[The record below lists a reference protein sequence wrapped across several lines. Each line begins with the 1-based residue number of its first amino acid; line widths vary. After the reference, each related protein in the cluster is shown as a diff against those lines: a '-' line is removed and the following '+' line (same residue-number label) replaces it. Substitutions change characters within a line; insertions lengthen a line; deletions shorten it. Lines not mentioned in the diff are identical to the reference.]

1 MIRLAFT
8 DLRPIGANGFEVEYR
23 KAGSD
28 VWVTEKVADGAA
40 EHSIEGLE
48 GGASYEVRVRAYVT
62 ATPSLI
68 PVESDFYGEYSDPLT
83 VAVP

>member
-23 KAGSD
+23 KTGSD

-40 EHSIEGLE
+40 EHTIEGLE
-48 GGASYEVRVRAYVT
+48 GGASCEVRVRAYVT
-62 ATPSLI
+62 APSLI